1 MQGAEVQKSGGILR
15 GQSGMLRGEVA
26 GKDTAADIHT
36 LVDCTGRYK
45 EGGVHDL
52 VEEVGMRKDRD
63 MGTVRN
69 HNYP

>member
-1 MQGAEVQKSGGILR
+1 M
-15 GQSGMLRGEVA
+15 A
-26 GKDTAADIHT
+26 GKDAAADIHT
-36 LVDCTGRYK
+36 LVDCTGRDK